1 MGQRTH
7 ESADADDADLF
18 AGPGAA
24 TDEAR
29 VGGEAGAEHRRGRL
43 GWERVRNRKDVELVG
58 DDAASST
65 RPGSRRRRC
74 RCPPGGVHQQSW
86 VEMERASVTAGPKG

>member
-7 ESADADDADLF
+7 ESAGADEGDLV

-43 GWERVRNRKDVELVG
+43 GRERVRDRKDVELVG
-58 DDAASST
+58 DDAGSSEYS
-65 RPGSRRRRC
+65 P
-74 RCPPGGVHQQSW
+74 W
-86 VEMERASVTAGPKG
+86 VATPSE